1 MKKRDK
7 LFSVEDEVALH
18 PDLNRERPHAEDLPE
33 APEEK
38 NDSGSCY
45 YSSTAFEP
53 GVGTGDSTEY
63 RELLRLE
70 QERYPASAAPFLSVL
85 AGIAG
90 GLFAVPA
97 VFLDSI
103 NTLFGLGLGGLG
115 AVLVVVL
122 GPFAEETLKQSGA
135 VFQLEKMRG
144 SIRYGWQFFL
154 SGALGGAVFGVLEN
168 LIYRHIYLRDLP
180 PEKLAAVMAFRW
192 TICTVLHILCT
203 VVSSMG
209 LRRVWRK
216 SLEEKRPV
224 RLSDA
229 FPWFA
234 AATAVHG
241 LYNLSMLLLKP
252 FD

>member
-1 MKKRDK
+1 MKKQDN

-18 PDLNRERPHAEDLPE
+18 PDLNREQAHAEVLPE
-33 APEEK
+33 APEMEA
-38 NDSGSCY
+38 DSGACY
-45 YSSTAFEP
+45 YTSTAFEP
-53 GVGTGDSTEY
+53 GVGNGKSKEY
-63 RELLRLE
+63 RELLERE
-70 QERYPASAAPFLSVL
+70 MERYPASFVPFLSVL
-85 AGIAG
+85 AGVAG
-90 GLFAVPA
+90 GFFAVPA
-97 VFLDSI
+97 VFLDS
-103 NTLFGLGLGGLG
+103 LSSLLGLGLAFG
-115 AVLVVVL
+115 ALLQIVL

-144 SIRYGWQFFL
+144 SVRYGWQFFL

-168 LIYRHIYLRDLP
+168 LIYQYIYLRNLP

-203 VVSSMG
+203 VISSMG
-209 LRRVWRK
+209 LRRVWRESLAK
-216 SLEEKRPV
+216 SRPV
-224 RLSDA
+224 RMSDA

-241 LYNLSMLLLKP
+241 LYNLSVMILKP